1 MKIAL
6 VQHDIVWGEPEINCR
21 HISRLLEEVPEVDLV
36 VLPEMFSTGFAT
48 KPEGIAENEPSY
60 SLEWMKK
67 SAAKMDCAIAGSVAL
82 KTKEGYVNRFYFV
95 TPNGDVIIYDKRHL
109 FTYGGEHL
117 TFNRGNERVII
128 EWRGVRILPIIC
140 YDLRF
145 PVWSRYRGD
154 YDMII
159 CVASWS
165 IPRRYHWD
173 TLIRARAIE
182 NQCYMAAVNRIGT
195 DPNCEYDGG
204 TLFIDPYGYPIA
216 SCNDNKEEVII
227 SEIDLQMLKNY
238 RKKFP
243 ALGDRDNFLLLL

>member
-6 VQHDIVWGEPEINCR
+6 VQLDIVWAEPEINCN
-21 HISRLLEEVPEVDLV
+21 HISELLEKIPQVDLV

-48 KPEGIAENEPSY
+48 KPEGIAEDEPST

-67 SAAKMDCAIAGSVAL
+67 SAAGMDCAIAGSIAL
-82 KTKEGYVNRFYFV
+82 KTDEGYFNRFYFV
-95 TPNGDVIIYDKRHL
+95 KPDGDLITYDKRHL

-117 TFNRGNERVII
+117 TFKPGNERVII
-128 EWRGVRILPIIC
+128 KWRGVRILPIIC

-182 NQCYMAAVNRIGT
+182 NQCYVAAVNRIGT
-195 DPNCEYDGG
+195 DPSREYDGG
-204 TLFIDPYGYPIA
+204 TAFIDPYGQPIA
-216 SCNDNKEEVII
+216 LCSDNKEEVII
-227 SEIDLQMLKNY
+227 CETDLQILEKY

-243 ALGDRDNFLLLL
+243 ALGDRDNFSIL

>member
-1 MKIAL
+1 
-6 VQHDIVWGEPEINCR
+6 
-21 HISRLLEEVPEVDLV
+21 
-36 VLPEMFSTGFAT
+36 
-48 KPEGIAENEPSY
+48 
-60 SLEWMKK
+60 
-67 SAAKMDCAIAGSVAL
+67 
-82 KTKEGYVNRFYFV
+82 
-95 TPNGDVIIYDKRHL
+95 
-109 FTYGGEHL
+109 
-117 TFNRGNERVII
+117 
-128 EWRGVRILPIIC
+128 
-140 YDLRF
+140 RF

-204 TLFIDPYGYPIA
+204 TVFIDPYGYPVA
-216 SCNDNKEEVII
+216 ACNNNKEEVII
-227 SEIDLQMLKNY
+227 CETDLQMLKNY